1 MAQQGDFLLYGA
13 YGYTGRLVLERAV
26 DQGLRPV
33 VAGRNN
39 AKIEVLARE
48 FGLPAEVLE
57 VTDSDALDRALAD
70 VPVVLNCAGP
80 FRNTFAPF
88 ANACIR
94 TGTHYLDVSGEIDV
108 FHRAAGRHCEF
119 LDAGVMVM
127 PGVGFDVV
135 PSDYLAC
142 YVKTRL
148 PTANRLVLAVG
159 KVSAVSRGTAN
170 TVLEQLGRPGLVRRD
185 GDLAEVSTAWRRRS
199 FDFGNGPELC
209 VTAPL
214 ADVFSAYYTTGIPNI
229 ECYLALPCPVPS
241 FLLSVAHRFIRPQWL
256 RAFLSYKLKRTTK
269 DGPDPVER
277 AAGTSVIYAEAESEE
292 GNIARAIM
300 RGPEP
305 YTLTALVSVAAVQSA
320 LNGKAKP
327 GFQTPSPTFG
337 AALIG
342 AVEDLEVEDLE

>member
-1 MAQQGDFLLYGA
+1 MAQRGDFLLYGA
-13 YGYTGRLVLERAV
+13 YGYTGRLVLEQAV
-26 DQGLRPV
+26 SQGFRPV
-33 VAGRNN
+33 VGGRNN
-39 AKIEVLARE
+39 AKTEVLARE
-48 FGLPAEVLE
+48 FGLPAVVFEVS
-57 VTDSDALDRALAD
+57 DSNALDRALAD

-80 FRNTFAPF
+80 FRNTFTPF
-88 ANACIR
+88 ADACIR

-108 FHRAAGRHCEF
+108 FHRAAGRHLEF
-119 LDAGVMVM
+119 LDAGVMAM

-148 PTANRLVLAVG
+148 PTANKLVLAVG
-159 KVSAVSRGTAN
+159 TVSAVSRGTVA
-170 TVLEQLGRPGLVRRD
+170 TVLDQLGRPGLVRRD
-185 GDLAEVSTAWRRRS
+185 GNLAEVSTAWRRRH

-214 ADVFSAYYTTGIPNI
+214 ADLFSAYYTTGIPNI
-229 ECYLALPCPVPS
+229 ECYLALPCPVS
-241 FLLSVAHRFIRPQWL
+241 AFLLKVAHRFIRPQWL
-256 RAFLSYKLKRTTK
+256 KAFLRYKLTRITK

-277 AAGTSVIYAEAESEE
+277 ATGTSVIYVEAQSEE
-292 GNIARAIM
+292 GNMVQAIM

-305 YTLTALVSVAAVQSA
+305 YTMTAIVSVAAVQST

-342 AVEDLEVEDLE
+342 AVDELEVEDLE